1 MLIVALTHA
10 CTQFLPP
17 RTWQFIARFEKEER
31 DRRQEE
37 EEAALRNRVTV
48 AATTV
53 GLLMAIVAT
62 LGVTI
67 CWVRVRRVALLYE
80 VRLGTPPFKPATPT
94 HTTTHQKL
102 QVG

>member
-1 MLIVALTHA
+1 MH
-10 CTQFLPP
+10 
-17 RTWQFIARFEKEER
+17 
-31 DRRQEE
+31 
-37 EEAALRNRVTV
+37 NRVTV

-80 VRLGTPPFKPATPT
+80 VRLGTPPFKPATLPT
-94 HTTTHQKL
+94 PPPPKAAGRLTPRFSCCVRCHR
-102 QVG
+102 GS